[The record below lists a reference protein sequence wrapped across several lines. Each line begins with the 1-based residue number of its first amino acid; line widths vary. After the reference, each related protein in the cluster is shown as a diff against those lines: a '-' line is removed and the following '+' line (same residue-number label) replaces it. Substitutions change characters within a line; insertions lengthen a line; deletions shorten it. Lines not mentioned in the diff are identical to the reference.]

1 MTVVWVV
8 PVRFLVSGPLRVVEV
23 SLGSWLQI
31 IFPGQRV
38 RKRMLVQIDTL
49 VDSVLNVVRLSS
61 DWVAESFVGQN
72 DIFEEFLC

>member
-61 DWVAESFVGQN
+61 DWVAESFVSQN

>member
-49 VDSVLNVVRLSS
+49 VDSVLNVVRLSC